1 MHGWVGTA
9 AGRRSRGG
17 SGTPSTG
24 PRLPSDARAWP
35 VSHGSSRSLAGLSP
49 SRDPRGA
56 AGPCP
61 GPTGRVCHPQDC
73 DGLIVR
79 SATKVTAEVLE
90 AAERLQVVGR
100 AGTGVDNVDVEAA
113 TRKGVL
119 VMK

>member
-1 MHGWVGTA
+1 MSYL
-9 AGRRSRGG
+9 RCLCSRV
-17 SGTPSTG
+17 P
-24 PRLPSDARAWP
+24 P
-35 VSHGSSRSLAGLSP
+35 
-49 SRDPRGA
+49 
-56 AGPCP
+56 
-61 GPTGRVCHPQDC
+61 PQDC

-79 SATKVTAEVLE
+79 SATKVTADVLE